1 MHRQRESVSEVSF
14 QFQYAGSAV
23 ESGLMNV
30 RDLAPAL
37 LAVGD
42 LCEQANY
49 EVNGTA
55 VKASVQV
62 RAPAPGSVIVV
73 FVLNIGI
80 PATVALTMGLNPLST
95 AKDVLALIKNG
106 IEIVKLIGG
115 RKVESATPLGNGL
128 TRLVVEHTGTVEH
141 KVIHDVPDHVMS
153 FLNKRSVQADM
164 KNITTPL
171 KAEGVEVLNVIEERE
186 IVESVSTEDV
196 HAFEELSVALP
207 STDEEVIEETSTIE
221 KSFTVV
227 TISSDPRNYWR
238 LTDGRNSWSVKV
250 DDRALHEAAK
260 AGQLGI
266 EPGFIVKARIK
277 SETRWVSGK
286 PETVNHLV
294 KILNVKPPEPRHE
307 EGQSL
312 F

>member
-1 MHRQRESVSEVSF
+1 MHQPQEPVSEVSF
-14 QFQYAGSAV
+14 QLQYAGASV

-49 EVNGTA
+49 EVNGAT

-73 FVLNIGI
+73 FVLNVGI
-80 PATVALTMGLNPLST
+80 PATIALTMGLNPIST
-95 AKDVLALIKNG
+95 AKDVLALLKNG

-115 RKVESATPLGNGL
+115 RKIESATQLENGM
-128 TRLVVEHTGTVEH
+128 TRLVIEHTGTVEH
-141 KVIHDVPDHVMS
+141 KITHDVPGHVMS

-164 KNITTPL
+164 KSLASPL
-171 KAEGVEVLNVIEERE
+171 KAEGVEVLNVIEENE
-186 IVESVSTEDV
+186 IIETVSAEDV
-196 HAFEELSVALP
+196 HSFDDLSVALP
-207 STDEEVIEETSTIE
+207 SADEQIIEETSTIE

-238 LTDGRNSWSVKV
+238 LTDGRNSLSVKV

-294 KILNVKPPEPRHE
+294 KILNVKPPEPRQE
-307 EGQSL
+307 EGESL